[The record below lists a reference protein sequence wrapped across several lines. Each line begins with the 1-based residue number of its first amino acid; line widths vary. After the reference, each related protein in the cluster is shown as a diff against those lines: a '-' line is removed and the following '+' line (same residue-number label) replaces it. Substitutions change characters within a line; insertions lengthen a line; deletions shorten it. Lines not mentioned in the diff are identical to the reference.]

1 MKLLASNNSNPRV
14 LRYQRNKK
22 QQIRRSGVIAI
33 VLFLCV
39 SSLIGPFF
47 EYINIKVPT
56 TNFVAENTNSCQL
69 ISPYEGPLPVILMAL
84 GRSGSS
90 VTWDTMAR
98 LTGDTNVAYEV
109 TGGNQTKSRHFFD
122 SINPNVGS
130 SWPIER
136 LCFIQKRV
144 ISQTSHSG
152 IAGFQWKPYKDVFN
166 HYYSQ
171 GALEEISK
179 HQDPFIRVIYLTRNV
194 IDRRQRHQGFIRT
207 KEVPHHCTAGD
218 DECVQKHKKRS
229 KNVILPTGQDLIH
242 HIDHALAHD
251 EYVKKKMSRAGVKYL
266 HVSYEKLFHTNTA
279 AEWMKIFQFLKRG
292 PAANLT
298 IDMVRE
304 TFSMVSTS
312 SRKHKEMISNYDEVK
327 ETLSGTRH
335 FHLLH

>member
-109 TGGNQTKSRHFFD
+109 TGGNQTKSRQFFD
-122 SINPNVGS
+122 SINPNIGS
-130 SWPIER
+130 SWPIKR

-152 IAGFQWKPYKDVFN
+152 IAGFQW
-166 HYYSQ
+166 
-171 GALEEISK
+171 
-179 HQDPFIRVIYLTRNV
+179 
-194 IDRRQRHQGFIRT
+194 
-207 KEVPHHCTAGD
+207 
-218 DECVQKHKKRS
+218 
-229 KNVILPTGQDLIH
+229 
-242 HIDHALAHD
+242 
-251 EYVKKKMSRAGVKYL
+251 
-266 HVSYEKLFHTNTA
+266 
-279 AEWMKIFQFLKRG
+279 
-292 PAANLT
+292 
-298 IDMVRE
+298 
-304 TFSMVSTS
+304 
-312 SRKHKEMISNYDEVK
+312 
-327 ETLSGTRH
+327 
-335 FHLLH
+335 